1 MYVCRRGCV
10 YDFTK
15 LLSVDV
21 FVIVLEAVFTSV
33 LCVCGRGCV
42 YICVRGF
49 VYVCGC
55 VYVCDRGSVYVSVRL
70 CRCLWLSAVIFYWSL
85 RSVTARLIVLCRPRD
100 GPVLYNLES
109 FISFCYSG

>member
-15 LLSVDV
+15 FSFVDV

-42 YICVRGF
+42 YIVLE
-49 VYVCGC
+49 VLST
-55 VYVCDRGSVYVSVRL
+55 SVVVFMSVIEAVFM
-70 CRCLWLSAVIFYWSL
+70 CL
-85 RSVTARLIVLCRPRD
+85 
-100 GPVLYNLES
+100 
-109 FISFCYSG
+109 

>member
-15 LLSVDV
+15 ILSVDV

-42 YICVRGF
+42 YIVLE
-49 VYVCGC
+49 VLST
-55 VYVCDRGSVYVSVRL
+55 SVVVFMSVIEAVFM
-70 CRCLWLSAVIFYWSL
+70 CL
-85 RSVTARLIVLCRPRD
+85 
-100 GPVLYNLES
+100 
-109 FISFCYSG
+109 